1 MKNKYS
7 ISSYNKHICLK
18 MDYVMW
24 SIFLFLLRPY
34 LVLIFSFANMS
45 DRMALI
51 ELLYTDRLMMSLG
64 ALAGIP
70 AALLM
75 YAWSRR
81 EPNASDFV
89 RNLWRRG
96 RELLII
102 STILNGFLT
111 FIPLLLGKV
120 DKVSTIDWLQFALSM
135 LIMAVLYRY
144 AYLKDCFLDF
154 PSKDN

>member
-1 MKNKYS
+1 
-7 ISSYNKHICLK
+7 

-34 LVLIFSFANMS
+34 IVLIFSFANMR

-70 AALLM
+70 AALLI

-89 RNLWRRG
+89 KNVWSRG
-96 RELLII
+96 RGLLAV
-102 STILNGFLT
+102 STISNGFLT
-111 FIPLLLGKV
+111 FMPLLLGKV

-135 LIMAVLYRY
+135 LIMTVLYRY
-144 AYLKDCFLDF
+144 TYLKDCFLDF
-154 PSKDN
+154 PNKDN

>member
-1 MKNKYS
+1 
-7 ISSYNKHICLK
+7 
-18 MDYVMW
+18 MW
-24 SIFLFLLRPY
+24 SILLFLLRPY

-96 RELLII
+96 RELLIV

-135 LIMAVLYRY
+135 LVMAVLYRY
-144 AYLKDCFLDF
+144 AYLNDCFLDF

>member
-1 MKNKYS
+1 
-7 ISSYNKHICLK
+7 

-34 LVLIFSFANMS
+34 LILIFSFANMR

-51 ELLYTDRLMMSLG
+51 ELLYPDRLMMSLG
-64 ALAGIP
+64 AFAGIP
-70 AALLM
+70 AALLI

-89 RNLWRRG
+89 KNLWRKGRG
-96 RELLII
+96 LLIV
-102 STILNGFLT
+102 STTLNGFLT

-120 DKVSTIDWLQFALSM
+120 DKVSTMDWLQFALSM
-135 LIMAVLYRY
+135 LIMVVLYRY
-144 AYLKDCFLDF
+144 AYIKDCFLDF
-154 PSKDN
+154 PTKDN